1 MQSLSLC
8 DKEIRSSRT
17 LMVILGFALLLLLAA
32 IPGLAQTDTGSIVGT
47 VRDASGVVMAGAKVD
62 IIDTATAVTR
72 TLVTNGDGE
81 YQALQLI
88 PGIYT
93 IKASQSGFATAV
105 RESVTINVQT
115 RAQVDFQLT
124 VGAVTTEIQVGA
136 SSQLLETQ
144 TAGVSGVLNTQ
155 EVNDLPLNGRDYDQL
170 ALTQPGVFRNN
181 VVSNAAEGLFS
192 VNGNLQLQNYFQLDG
207 IDNNSKSENLQEQST
222 QSVIPPPDALQE
234 FVLQT
239 RTYSAEFGTSAGA
252 VVNVSTKSGTNSF
265 HGDAWDYIQN
275 GALNANTF
283 FNNYNSQPK
292 GAYNQ
297 NQFGGTIGGPIRHNR
312 TFFFVSY
319 EQLLSNI
326 ASTVQ
331 SIVPTAAMH
340 TGDFSPNTNGAY
352 MGAASRLMTP
362 LVPSQAGCI
371 SSPTSAQPNVIKPSC
386 FDPVGLAVLNLYP
399 LPSPALGNVNVFT
412 GAANYIYT
420 ATLPNNTRTLDVR
433 VDHTL
438 NKSNQI
444 FARYAFDYSDYQ
456 NPAPWT
462 SNPVAGNGSGFPT
475 TYILHDQS
483 VALGWTDTIRPN
495 LTNTA
500 HFGYLRTY
508 SHSDPIGLTPGQ
520 SAAGQIG
527 LNGVPNNPFVTGI
540 PPFQETGINS
550 IGSAYYRPQYQV
562 AQTYQVLDALYW
574 LKGRHSFQFGYE
586 YHQDALNFFDIQ
598 APQGIIYNNGVFTN
612 TNLGGFGVGDLL
624 LGDVSQLILGTTNEI
639 NNYIR
644 GNSFYAQDTWRA
656 SANLT
661 VNYGLRYELYPPFWL
676 NREGR
681 TANFSCG
688 AQAYPACISN
698 APPAN
703 GGTILTAKPGN
714 GWAGDTQMNTDL
726 NNFAPRIGVSYHAF
740 KPIVIRAGYGVFRQF
755 INRIGSESLLQ
766 QNPPFLGSWN
776 IAQNAPGATVPV
788 FQLDTPA
795 GMNSSA
801 YLSPASLALLLT
813 PGPAVTCV
821 TGNLVNG
828 ACVNGVAGGLPTQ
841 HVRAQG
847 VNNRTSYIQQVSF
860 GVQQQLTEST
870 ILSINYIGN
879 WGRKMNRVQNA
890 NQGFVK
896 SCPTCSV
903 VTPNAVIYFPLTSF
917 NSGNTIDAN
926 DTSNGAGQHAFVEL
940 ATNDGNTDF
949 NALEAN
955 IKRQFK
961 HGLAYSVSYT
971 WSHNMGNFVDNL
983 TGADTPQNAHDYGHE
998 MSNSYQDVRNRFV
1011 ATGTYQLPI
1020 GKDGLILNNG
1030 GVAAAVLGN
1039 WQVNAIVTLQTG
1051 EPFNVTASSASDT
1064 GGNNSS
1070 YANCI
1075 GNPYTGA
1082 TKNPALFA
1090 GTHSTGFFINPAAF
1104 SSPTLGTFGSCRPR
1118 AWHGPGLEIADL
1130 SLFKSFPVVR
1140 EYRIETRFEAF
1151 NAFNH
1156 PSFGNPAAN
1165 ISTSGAN
1172 FGKVTSTTVGPRVFQ
1187 IAAKFY
1193 F

>member
-1 MQSLSLC
+1 MQSLSLV
-8 DKEIRSSRT
+8 DKETRSSRPS
-17 LMVILGFALLLLLAA
+17 MVILKLALFLVLAA
-32 IPGLAQTDTGSIVGT
+32 IPGFAQTDTGSIVGT
-47 VRDASGVVMAGAKVD
+47 VRDASGVVIAGAKVD
-62 IIDTATAVTR
+62 ITNTATAVTR
-72 TLVTNGDGE
+72 TLETNSDGE
-81 YQALQLI
+81 YQVLQLI

-93 IKASQSGFATAV
+93 IKASQSGFATGV
-105 RESVTINVQT
+105 RDNVTINVQT

-124 VGAVTTEIQVGA
+124 VGVVTTQVQVEA
-136 SSQLLETQ
+136 STQLLETQ
-144 TAGVSGVLNTQ
+144 TAGVSGIVNAQAL
-155 EVNDLPLNGRDYDQL
+155 NDLPLNGRDYDQL

-181 VVSNAAEGLFS
+181 AVSNPAEGLFS
-192 VNGNLQLQNYFQLDG
+192 ANGNLQLQNYFQLDG

-283 FNNYNSQPK
+283 FNNYNSQPR
-292 GAYNQ
+292 GTYNQ
-297 NQFGGTIGGPIRHNR
+297 NQFGGTIGGPIRRNH
-312 TFFFVSY
+312 TFFFVSF

-326 ASTVQ
+326 ASTVT

-340 TGDFSPNTNGAY
+340 NGDFSSNTNGPY
-352 MGAASRLMTP
+352 MSAANRLMTP

-371 SSPTSAQPNVIKPSC
+371 TPPNSAQPNVIKPSC
-386 FDPVGLAVLNLYP
+386 FDSVGKAVMDLYP
-399 LPSPALGNVNVFT
+399 LPSPALGNVNIFT

-420 ATLPNNTRTLDVR
+420 ATLPNNTKTLDVR

-438 NKSNQI
+438 NPANQI
-444 FARYAFDYSDYQ
+444 FARYAFLYSDYQ

-483 VALGWTDTIRPN
+483 VALGWTYTIKTN

-500 HFGYLRTY
+500 HFGFLRTY

-520 SAAGQIG
+520 SAASQIG

-562 AQTYQVLDALYW
+562 AQTYQILDAVYW

-598 APQGIIYNNGVFTN
+598 APQGIIYNSGIYTN
-612 TNLGGFGVGDLL
+612 TSLGGFGAGDLL
-624 LGDVSQLILGTTNEI
+624 LGDVSRLILGTTNEV

-656 SANLT
+656 SSNLT

-676 NREGR
+676 NRDGR

-688 AQAYPACISN
+688 PQYYPACIAN
-698 APPAN
+698 GPAPN
-703 GGTILTAKPGN
+703 GGTIVTANGN
-714 GWAGDTQMNTDL
+714 GWAGATQMNTDL
-726 NNFAPRIGVSYHAF
+726 NNLVPRIGVSYHIF
-740 KPIVIRAGYGVFRQF
+740 KPIVIRAGYGVFHQF
-755 INRIGSESLLQ
+755 INRIGSESLIQL
-766 QNPPFLGSWN
+766 NPPFLGSWT
-776 IAQNAPGATVPV
+776 ISQTVGSTIPV
-788 FQLDTPA
+788 FQLNSPN

-801 YLSPASLALLLT
+801 YLSSASLNLLLT

-821 TGNLVNG
+821 TGTLING
-828 ACVNGVAGGLPTQ
+828 VCVNGVAGGLPTQ
-841 HVRAQG
+841 HIRAQG
-847 VNNRTSYIQQVSF
+847 QNNRTSYIQQVSF
-860 GVQQQLTEST
+860 GIQQQITEST
-870 ILSINYIGN
+870 IFSLNYVGN
-879 WGRKMNRVQNA
+879 WGRKMNRVQDA

-917 NSGNTIDAN
+917 NSGNSIDAN
-926 DTSNGAGQHAFVEL
+926 NTSNGAGQHAFVEL
-940 ATNDGNTDF
+940 ALNDGNTDF

-955 IKRQFK
+955 IQRQFK

-971 WSHNMGNFVDNL
+971 WSHNMANFVDNL
-983 TGADTPQNAHDYGHE
+983 TGGDTPQNAHDYAHE
-998 MSNSYQDVRNRFV
+998 MSNSFQDVRHRFA

-1020 GKDGLILNNG
+1020 GKDGLVLNNG
-1030 GVAAAVLGN
+1030 GVVSSLLGN
-1039 WQVNAIVTLQTG
+1039 WQLNAIVTLATG
-1051 EPFNVTASSASDT
+1051 QPFNVTASDASDT
-1064 GGNNSS
+1064 GINHAV

-1075 GNPYTGA
+1075 GDPFAGA
-1082 TKNPALFA
+1082 SKNPIQYA
-1090 GTHSTGFFINPAAF
+1090 GTKPTTTGFFINSAAF
-1104 SSPTLGTFGSCRPR
+1104 SAPTLGTFGSCRPR
-1118 AWHGPGLEIADL
+1118 AWHGPGLETTDL
-1130 SLFKSFPVVR
+1130 SLFKSFPIAR
-1140 EYRIETRFEAF
+1140 EYRVETRFEAF

-1172 FGKVTSTTVGPRVFQ
+1172 FGKVTTTTVGPRTFQ

>member
-1 MQSLSLC
+1 MQSLSRR
-8 DKEIRSSRT
+8 DKETRSSR
-17 LMVILGFALLLLLAA
+17 LLPVLLRLALLLVLAV
-32 IPGLAQTDTGSIVGT
+32 IPGFAQTDTGSIVGT
-47 VRDASGVVMAGAKVD
+47 VRDASGVAVAGAKVE
-62 IIDTATAVTR
+62 ITNTATAVTR
-72 TLVTNGDGE
+72 AFVTNSDGE

-88 PGIYT
+88 PGTYT
-93 IKASQSGFATAV
+93 VKASQPGFATGV
-105 RESVTINVQT
+105 RESVAINVQT

-144 TAGVSGVLNTQ
+144 TAGVGGVLNTQ
-155 EVNDLPLNGRDYDQL
+155 EINDLPLNGRTYDQL

-181 VVSNAAEGLFS
+181 VVSNPAEGLFS
-192 VNGNLQLQNYFQLDG
+192 ANGNLQLQNYFQLDG
-207 IDNNSKSENLQEQST
+207 IDNNSKSENLQEQSA
-222 QSVIPPPDALQE
+222 QSVVPPPDALQE

-239 RTYSAEFGTSAGA
+239 RTYSTEFGTSAGA
-252 VVNVSTKSGTNSF
+252 VVNVSTKSGTNHF
-265 HGDAWDYIQN
+265 HGNAWDYIQN
-275 GALNANTF
+275 GALNANSF
-283 FNNYNSQPK
+283 FNNYNGVSK
-292 GAYNQ
+292 GVYSQ

-312 TFFFVSY
+312 TFFFVAY

-326 ASTVQ
+326 TSTVQ
-331 SIVPTAAMH
+331 SVVPTAAMQK
-340 TGDFSPNTNGAY
+340 GDFSAATNGSF
-352 MGAASRLMTP
+352 MAAANRTMSP
-362 LVPSQAGCI
+362 LVPSQANCF
-371 SSPTSAQPNVIKPSC
+371 SSTNVIKPSC
-386 FDPVGLAVLNLYP
+386 FDPVGLAVMNLYP
-399 LPSPALGNVNVFT
+399 APSPQLGNVNIFT
-412 GAANYIYT
+412 GAANYIYA

-438 NKSNQI
+438 NKTNQI
-444 FARYAFDYSDYQ
+444 FARYAFDYSNYQ

-462 SNPVAGNGSGFPT
+462 SNPIAGNGSGFPT

-483 VALGWTDTIRPN
+483 VALGWTDTIKTN
-495 LTNTA
+495 LVNTA
-500 HFGYLRTY
+500 HFGFLRTY
-508 SHSDPIGLTPGQ
+508 SHSDPIGLTPGN

-540 PPFQETGINS
+540 PPFQESGINS

-562 AQTYQVLDALYW
+562 AQTYQVLDAVYW
-574 LKGRHSFQFGYE
+574 LKGRHSYQFGYE

-598 APQGIIYNNGVFTN
+598 APQGIVYNNGIFTN
-612 TNLGGFGVGDLL
+612 TNGFGAGDLL
-624 LGDVSQLILGTTNEI
+624 LGNVSQLILGTTNEI
-639 NNYIR
+639 NNYVR

-676 NREGR
+676 NRDGR

-698 APPAN
+698 GPPAN
-703 GGTILTAKPGN
+703 GGTIVTATGGN
-714 GWAGDTQMNTDL
+714 GWSGATQMNTDR
-726 NNFAPRIGVSYHAF
+726 NDFAPRVGVSYHMF
-740 KPIVIRAGYGVFRQF
+740 KGTVVRAGYGIFHQF

-776 IAQNAPGATVPV
+776 IAQTAGSTVPV
-788 FQLDTPA
+788 FQLSSPA

-821 TGNLVNG
+821 TGTLVNG
-828 ACVNGVAGGLPTQ
+828 VCVNGVAGGLPTQ
-841 HVRAQG
+841 HIRAQG

-860 GVQQQLTEST
+860 GVQQQFTDST
-870 ILSINYIGN
+870 ILSMNYVGN

-896 SCPTCSV
+896 SCPTCAV
-903 VTPNAVIYFPLTSF
+903 FTPTNAVIYFPLTSF

-926 DTSNGAGQHAFVEL
+926 DTSNGAGQHAFVEI

-955 IKRQFK
+955 LKRQFK
-961 HGLAYSVSYT
+961 HGLAYSFSYT

-998 MSNSYQDVRNRFV
+998 MSNSNQDVRNRFV

-1051 EPFNVTASSASDT
+1051 EPFNVTATNVSDT
-1064 GGNNSS
+1064 GGNSAS
-1070 YANCI
+1070 YANCV

-1082 TKNPALFA
+1082 SKNPQQFA
-1090 GTHSTGFFINPAAF
+1090 GTHSPGFFINPAAF
-1104 SSPTLGTFGSCRPR
+1104 SSPTIGTFGSCRPR
-1118 AWHGPGLEIADL
+1118 AWHGPGLESVDL

-1140 EYRIETRFEAF
+1140 EYRVETRFEAF